1 MTTHDTALLRRL
13 NTRAILHALRRGGP
27 QTLSGLARAAGL
39 SRQTAEVALAD
50 LTARGLAR
58 EVAPAEGGTGRPARR
73 FAFRAEAGHVVG
85 LDVGPRRILA
95 MLADLNG
102 DVIGEHR
109 LDTDEHLPAAERLT
123 LAEQAATACVEAAGP
138 ARGDVWAATAG
149 TSGVVDRSGRVSVS
163 TLIPG
168 WTGLDLAAQ
177 VGRWF
182 GCPGFAAND
191 ANLAAVAEHWRGSAR
206 HVDDV
211 VYVLTG
217 YRSGHGLL
225 LDGRLRTGRTGS
237 AGELGR
243 LPLTGW
249 EDASAVLA
257 GTGRD
262 ADELFQAARAGE
274 AQALA
279 LVDRLARGLARG
291 ASVLVVAVDPEL
303 VVVGGVLARGGG
315 VLLERMR
322 AHLADMCLNPPEI
335 APSTFGEESIAYGAV
350 RMALDHVDQELMDP
364 YEGTASRRRTR

>member
-1 MTTHDTALLRRL
+1 MTTPGITRDAALLRRL
-13 NTRAILHALRRGGP
+13 NTRATLHALRRGGP
-27 QTLSGLARAAGL
+27 QTLTQLARAAGL
-39 SRQTAEVALAD
+39 SRQTAEAALAD

-58 EVAPAEGGTGRPARR
+58 EVAPAEGGAGRPARR
-73 FAFRAEAGHVVG
+73 FAFRADAGHVVG

-102 DVIGEHR
+102 DVVAERR
-109 LDTDEHLPAAERLT
+109 LDTDEHLPAAERLA
-123 LAEQAATACVEAAGP
+123 LAERAATACVEAAGP
-138 ARGDVWAATAG
+138 ARGGVWAATAG
-149 TSGVVDRSGRVSVS
+149 TSGVVDRSGRVTIS

-168 WTGLDLAAQ
+168 WTGLDLAGQ

-206 HVDDV
+206 HVDDL

-217 YRSGHGLL
+217 YRAGHGLL

-243 LPLTGW
+243 VPLTGW
-249 EDASAVLA
+249 EDASVVLA
-257 GTGRD
+257 EAGRG

-274 AQALA
+274 RQALA
-279 LVDRLARGLARG
+279 LVDRLAHGLARG
-291 ASVLVVAVDPEL
+291 ASVLVAAVDPEL
-303 VVVGGVLARGGG
+303 VVVGGTLARGGE

-322 AHLADMCLNPPEI
+322 AHLAEMCLNPPEV

-350 RMALDHVDQELMDP
+350 RMALDHAEQKLMEP
-364 YEGTASRRRTR
+364 YAAAAP